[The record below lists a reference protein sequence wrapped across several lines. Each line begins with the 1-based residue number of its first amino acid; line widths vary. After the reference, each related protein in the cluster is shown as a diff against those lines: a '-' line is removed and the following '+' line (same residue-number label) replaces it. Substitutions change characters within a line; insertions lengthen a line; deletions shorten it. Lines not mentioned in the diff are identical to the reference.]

1 MTMPRVQGFVFA
13 LAAMAGLLMSFPS
26 FADSHVRIVRLS
38 DVQGGVQIN
47 RNIHGY
53 EKAFL
58 NLPITQGNRV
68 RTQSDG
74 RAQIE
79 FEDGSAL
86 RMAPDTTVE
95 FSQLSLT
102 DSGTRVS
109 DVNLKSGMTYV
120 DFRNTKDDQLTL
132 IFGHEKIVL
141 TRAAHLRIEVSDKNA
156 AVAVLSGEADVEA
169 ASGTVEVSKNR
180 TAIFD
185 LAGNEAGKIAKDVE
199 PAPYDAWDKRQD
211 QYQQHY
217 GNGSPVASSSPY
229 SYGLTDLSYYGN
241 YFNMPG
247 YGLMWQPYFASAGWD
262 PFMDG
267 AWAFYPGMGYGWVSA
282 YPWGWTPYH
291 TGNWT
296 FIPGRGWAWQPGG
309 SWMAVNTRPRLLNG
323 PANFVAPRPPTAT
336 GQSLVMVNRGP
347 SPRFAGRSTSKL
359 IIQNNSAGLGIPR
372 GGVNNLGKVSE
383 RVNTQGAATARIHTA
398 PVQMRPMTT
407 WGSQTSSSEPGP
419 AGGMSRSSSPAS
431 AGRGNAAPMH
441 SGGAGGMR
449 SAPAGRGPSKN

>member
-1 MTMPRVQGFVFA
+1 MTTSRVQGFALA
-13 LAAMAGLLMSFPS
+13 LAALVCLSVAVPS
-26 FADSHVRIVRLS
+26 FADSQVRIVRLS
-38 DVQGGVQIN
+38 DVEGRVQIN
-47 RNIHGY
+47 RNLHGY

-58 NLPITQGNRV
+58 NLPITQGNQV

-102 DSGTRVS
+102 DSGIRVS
-109 DVNLKSGMTYV
+109 NVNLKSGTAYV
-120 DFRNTKDDQLTL
+120 DFKNTKNDELTL
-132 IFGHEKIVL
+132 LFGHEKIVL
-141 TRAAHLRIEVSDKNA
+141 TRPARLRIELSDKDA

-169 ASGTVEVSKNR
+169 ASGTVQLSKNR

-185 LAGNEAGKIAKDVE
+185 LAGDEEGKIAKDIE
-199 PAPYDAWDKRQD
+199 PAPYDAWDKQQD
-211 QYQQHY
+211 QYQQRY
-217 GNGSPVASSSPY
+217 GSNGVMANSSPY

-247 YGLMWQPYFASAGWD
+247 YGLVWQPYFASAGWD

-267 AWAFYPGMGYGWVSA
+267 AWAYYPNLGYGWVSA

-309 SWMAVNTRPRLLNG
+309 TWMGVNTRPRLLNA
-323 PANFVAPRPPTAT
+323 PANFSAPRPPASA
-336 GQSLVMVNRGP
+336 GQSLVVVNRGP
-347 SPRFAGRSTSKL
+347 SVTFAGRSTSKL

-372 GGVNNLGKVSE
+372 GGLNDLSKVSG
-383 RVNTQGAATARIHTA
+383 RVNTQGMVTARIHTA
-398 PVQMRPMTT
+398 PVRTAPLWTPQSLSSGSRPL
-407 WGSQTSSSEPGP
+407 GASSSSTSSQLPS
-419 AGGMSRSSSPAS
+419 
-431 AGRGNAAPMH
+431 GRANAAPMH
-441 SGGAGGMR
+441 SGGGMR